1 MKFKSL
7 AVSLMLI
14 GSSTA
19 FAQVTINA
27 AGASAQ
33 IGQVTQIF
41 NRLICAPNTVTEYVQ
56 LVAGT
61 PPTVNGNLRAVT
73 CTTKADLSDTNTAI
87 NNVQVTFNYSA
98 IDGSASGVQ
107 FVARQQPRSFI
118 TINTTTCTITGT
130 NVVNGSTIT
139 TRSCP
144 VGAALTSANPVAG
157 ASDVEPA
164 LFFGLNTPAQAS
176 AITSTDLNNLTASAN
191 RAVIFGLAANC
202 NLIAALQ
209 TAQGITPIACTGTGK
224 PAVSTDLNDS
234 NRPNVTVAQVR
245 SIISGSAGAAVLGV
259 PAGNMNYERRVN
271 GSGTQAMSNIHFLNY
286 PCALG
291 TNAALTPVAGG
302 QSTFGVTH
310 NAGSG
315 SSNVA
320 SGIQNNTTSYGM
332 GVLSL
337 ETAEASNRGYLR
349 INGVKASRA
358 NVINGSYEFFGEET
372 FQYNPNVATVNQVDL
387 LNIYSAGAGSVATL
401 NGLSTATAFAALPIA
416 TPSGVQATD
425 DAFIMQGFRSGNN
438 CAPQQLF

>member
-1 MKFKSL
+1 MKLKYL
-7 AVSLMLI
+7 AASLMLV
-14 GSSTA
+14 GTSGA
-19 FAQVTINA
+19 FAQAITINA

-41 NRLICAPNTVTEYVQ
+41 ERLICAANTTTEFTQ
-56 LVAGT
+56 TG
-61 PPTVNGNLRAVT
+61 NGNVRAVR
-73 CTTKADLSDTNTAI
+73 CTTKADLSEDNPAV

-107 FVARQQPRSFI
+107 FVARQQNRQFLTVSDSNCP
-118 TINTTTCTITGT
+118 ITGT
-130 NVVNGSTIT
+130 TPGINGTIT
-139 TRSCP
+139 NRTCAS
-144 VGAALTSANPVAG
+144 GSALINAAPVAG

-164 LFFGLNTPAQAS
+164 LFFGLNTPSQATAVTS
-176 AITSTDLNNLTASAN
+176 ADVNSLTVSAN
-191 RAVIFGLAANC
+191 RAVVFGVAANC
-202 NLIAALQ
+202 RLIAALQ

-224 PAVSTDLNDS
+224 PAVSTDLTDA
-234 NRPNVTVAQVR
+234 NRPNLTVAQMR

-259 PAGNMNYERRVN
+259 PAGAMSYERRVN
-271 GSGTQAMSNIHFLNY
+271 GSGTQAMSNVFFLNY

-291 TNAALTPVAGG
+291 AGSGVAPIAGG
-302 QSTFGVTH
+302 QTVNNVTY

-320 SGIQNNTTSYGM
+320 NGIQNNSTTYGM

-337 ETAEASNRGYLR
+337 ETPEASNRGYLR

-372 FQYNPNVATVNQVDL
+372 FQYNTAVATANQVTILDL
-387 LNIYSAGAGSVATL
+387 YSAGAGSVATL
-401 NGLSTATAFAALPIA
+401 NGLPTAAAFAALPIA
-416 TPSGVQATD
+416 TPTGVAATD
-425 DAFIMQGFRSGNN
+425 EAFIMKGFRSGNN

>member
-1 MKFKSL
+1 MKLKYL
-7 AVSLMLI
+7 AASLMLV
-14 GSSTA
+14 GSSGA

-41 NRLICAPNTVTEYVQ
+41 ERLICAANTTTEYIQ
-56 LVAGT
+56 T
-61 PPTVNGNLRAVT
+61 GNSNIKAVR
-73 CTTKADLSDTNTAI
+73 CTTKTDLSQDNTAV

-107 FVARQQPRSFI
+107 FVARGGNRSFI
-118 TINTTTCTITGT
+118 TLNDTACTVTGT
-130 NVVNGSTIT
+130 TAGANGTIT
-139 TRSCP
+139 TRTCP
-144 VGAALTSANPVAG
+144 SGAALTTAIPVAG

-164 LFFGLNTPAQAS
+164 LFFGLNTPSQAT
-176 AITSTDLNNLTASAN
+176 AVTSTDINALTVSAN
-191 RAVIFGLAANC
+191 RAVIFGVAANC
-202 NLIAALQ
+202 RLIAALQ

-224 PAVSTDLNDS
+224 PAVSTDLTDA

-245 SIISGSAGAAVLGV
+245 SIISGSAGAAALGV
-259 PAGNMNYERRVN
+259 PAGAMSYERRVN
-271 GSGTQAMSNIHFLNY
+271 GSGTQAMSNVFFLNY

-291 TNAALTPVAGG
+291 AGSGVAPIAGG
-302 QSTFGVTH
+302 QTVNSVTY

-320 SGIQNNTTSYGM
+320 NGIQNNTATYGM

-372 FQYNPNVATVNQVDL
+372 FQYNTAAATPNQVTILDL
-387 LNIYSAGAGSVATL
+387 YSAGAGSVATL

-416 TPSGVQATD
+416 TPIDTGNPTADATTN
-425 DAFIMQGFRSGNN
+425 ANFIMKGFRSGNN